1 MIGRG
6 LRIGRLFGIPIE
18 LHISWFLV
26 LFLVAWTFAAQ
37 LEPALGRM
45 GFEKST
51 PLRWVLGFVAAVLLF
66 GSVLL
71 HELSHSLVA
80 VHYGIEVK
88 RITLFMFGG
97 VAQLGGEPQRPW
109 VEFLVAVAGPLTSA
123 ALAGLSYLALLLTPP
138 AAPVV
143 ATLFAN
149 LVVINLAVTVFNLVP
164 AFPLDGGRMLRALLW
179 AIMGSFRKA
188 TLVAATIGRG
198 FGIFLIIFGIS
209 APLFIE
215 GFSLFSGLWLIF
227 IGFFI
232 LQAAEMGYISALY
245 PSLFRPH
252 KLGEFLTA
260 EPTTVDANATLL
272 ELAQLAQQSP
282 GAEAFAVLDGD
293 RFVGVVTLGVLAR
306 VPPELWAQ
314 TPVYSVLEPQPPV
327 CFVEANSHIAE
338 AIDTI
343 LHSAGCYIVLT
354 KNGRVRR
361 ILSLN
366 DVTELLK
373 HLREAGIIPHRT

>member
-338 AIDTI
+338 AID
-343 LHSAGCYIVLT
+343 
-354 KNGRVRR
+354 
-361 ILSLN
+361 
-366 DVTELLK
+366 
-373 HLREAGIIPHRT
+373 

>member
-45 GFEKST
+45 GFEKNT
-51 PLRWVLGFVAAVLLF
+51 PLSWVLGFVAAVLLF

-97 VAQLGGEPQRPW
+97 VAQLGGEPQRPR

-123 ALAGLSYLALLLTPP
+123 ALAGLSYAALVLTPA

-149 LVVINLAVTVFNLVP
+149 LVIINLAVTVFNLVP

-179 AIMGSFRKA
+179 AITGSFRKA
-188 TLVAATIGRG
+188 TLIAATIGRA
-198 FGIFLIIFGIS
+198 FGVFLIIFGIA
-209 APLFIE
+209 APLFLQ
-215 GFSLFSGLWLIF
+215 GFSVFSGLWLIF

-232 LQAAEMGYISALY
+232 LQAAEMGYISVLY
-245 PSLFRPH
+245 PHLFRPH
-252 KLGEFLTA
+252 KLGEFLST
-260 EPTTVDANATLL
+260 EPATVDANATLL
-272 ELAQLAQQSP
+272 ELAKLAHDSP

-293 RFVGVVTLGVLAR
+293 KFAGVVTLGALAR
-306 VPPELWAQ
+306 VPPQLWAQ
-314 TPVYSVLEPQPPV
+314 TPIHSVLEPQPPV
-327 CFVEANSHIAE
+327 CFVEAGAHIAE
-338 AIDTI
+338 ALDTI

-354 KNGRVRR
+354 QDGRVRR
-361 ILSLN
+361 ILSLH
-366 DVTELLK
+366 DVMGLLK
-373 HLREAGIIPHRT
+373 HLRDAGVIPHKT